1 MPNALRRIGLA
12 AAATILVTALPAC
25 GDSDADAAGTDPAAT
40 GSDQKIT
47 VYSGRNEEL
56 MKPLFEQFTAATGIA
71 VEARYAGTAA
81 MAAQLLEEGD
91 RSPADV
97 FLAQDAGALG
107 AVAKAGLFEPLPAEV
122 TDLVPAEF
130 RSSSGEWVGVT
141 GRVRVLAY
149 NPEQVAESDLP
160 ASVYDLTGPQWKGKV
175 GVAPTNASFQAFVT
189 AIVVRDGEDKARDFL
204 TGLAANEPQIRDG
217 NGAIMEDVEAGRIAV
232 GLVNH
237 YYLGEIAKERGVAPE
252 DLNLKLHYFPGGDLG
267 SLVNVAGIGVL
278 KPAAADPDVR
288 RFVDYLLSVEGQT
301 YFAEQTN
308 EYPVIDGAPA
318 PGYAPALDSLTV
330 PSVDLND
337 LDDLESTIA
346 LIQAS
351 GLVP

>member
-1 MPNALRRIGLA
+1 MPPVLRRIGLA

-25 GDSDADAAGTDPAAT
+25 GDSGDDTTGSDPAAT

-56 MKPLFEQFTAATGIA
+56 MAPLFEQFTAATGIT
-71 VEARYAGTAA
+71 VETRYAGTAA

-107 AVAKAGLFEPLPAEV
+107 AVAKAGLFAPLPAEV
-122 TDLVPAEF
+122 TDPVPAEF

-149 NPEQVAESDLP
+149 NPDLVAGTDLP
-160 ASVYDLTGPQWKGKV
+160 ASVFDLTGPQWKGKV
-175 GVAPTNASFQAFVT
+175 AVAPTNASFQAFVT
-189 AIVVRDGEDKARDFL
+189 AIVVQHGEEKAREFL
-204 TGLAANEPQIRDG
+204 AGLAANEPQIRDG
-217 NGAIMEDVEAGRIAV
+217 NGAIMEDVEAGRVPA

-237 YYLGEIAKERGVAPE
+237 YYLGEIAKERGVAPDE
-252 DLNLKLHYFPGGDLG
+252 INIKLHFFPGGDLG

-278 KPAAADPDVR
+278 APAADDPDVR
-288 RFVDYLLSVEGQT
+288 EFVDYLLSVEGQT
-301 YFAEQTN
+301 YFAEQTY

-318 PGYAPALDSLTV
+318 PAYAPALDALTV
-330 PSVDLND
+330 PPVDLND